1 MINAPRRGVQNGHIL
16 ISQETLITINCLTH
30 CKQAGSVSVVGL
42 SSMPRS
48 RKQSAGFPRDS
59 GFAEGLFVTFRN
71 EACGRENQT
80 SVSARNGLPVSGKG
94 NPSPCHRVQSLIPWA
109 ELLQLQMLRPGLQEQ
124 TAPGIAASGRHR
136 EASLLSGPLGLQVT
150 QMAGRGRSAPHIL
163 SPSTTASGHLPDKTI
178 PHLPQ
183 VLPSHKGQ
191 HPHPATSG
199 LILLPQ
205 A

>member
-1 MINAPRRGVQNGHIL
+1 MQNGHIL

-109 ELLQLQMLRPGLQEQ
+109 ELLQLQTLRRGLQEQ

-136 EASLLSGPLGLQVT
+136 EASLLSWPWACRLPRRLAEAGLHPTSFLPPPRPQGT
-150 QMAGRGRSAPHIL
+150 SQTRQSHTFRRSFPPTKA
-163 SPSTTASGHLPDKTI
+163 STPTLQLQASSCFPRPERLLLHL
-178 PHLPQ
+178 
-183 VLPSHKGQ
+183 
-191 HPHPATSG
+191 
-199 LILLPQ
+199 
-205 A
+205 